1 MGRPRKPTNV
11 LKMQGAYRKDPQRL
25 KARENEPV
33 NLDPIGPCPEYLTE
47 AGKTAWN
54 DIVTTG
60 PWLRLPDRL
69 AVERTAIVLGQVRSI
84 DRIDANLERILQT
97 WIRLLGL
104 PATERSKVYAPQ
116 SKPANK
122 YEKLA

>member
-1 MGRPRKPTNV
+1 MGRPRTPTNV
-11 LKMQGAYRKDPQRL
+11 LEMRNAYKKHPERKAGRKD
-25 KARENEPV
+25 EPV
-33 NLDPIGPCPEYLTE
+33 NLEPIGPCPEYLTE

-60 PWLRLPDRL
+60 PWLKSPDRL

>member
-1 MGRPRKPTNV
+1 MGRPRKPTNI
-11 LKMQGAYRKDPQRL
+11 LEMNGAFKINPQR
-25 KARENEPV
+25 KAAREHEPV
-33 NLDPIGPCPEYLTE
+33 NLDPIGPCPDYLTE
-47 AGKTAWN
+47 AGKTAWC

-60 PWLRLPDRL
+60 PWLKLPDRI
-69 AVERTAIVLGQVRSI
+69 AVERTAIVLGQVRSNERFDI
-84 DRIDANLERILQT
+84 NLERILQT